1 MSRSRSALLAFVMIP
16 VLSSGCAGVG
26 DDTAESEPAAAAS
39 EPAAAASTEA
49 MGDTEATDDAAT
61 AALLNPNLA
70 GEDELTAV
78 PGITAEVARAVVG
91 GRPYLRA
98 ADLHAALAEA
108 VGDEAALAAYGGL
121 WLPIN
126 LNDVTN
132 EEILLIPGVGDRMAH
147 EFEEYRPYVDMG
159 EFRMEIGKYV
169 DEEEVERLA
178 RYVYVPIDLNSA
190 TREEIMAVPGMSERM
205 AHEFEEYRPYTDLEQ
220 FRREIG
226 KYVDE
231 NEVARFERYVT
242 LNPGG

>member
-1 MSRSRSALLAFVMIP
+1 MSRSHTVALALAVIPLLSA
-16 VLSSGCAGVG
+16 GCAGDG
-26 DDTAESEPAAAAS
+26 DAAESEPAAAES
-39 EPAAAASTEA
+39 VEA
-49 MGDTEATDDAAT
+49 MGGMNAADAMAV
-61 AALLNPNLA
+61 LSNPNLA
-70 GEDELTAV
+70 TEVELTAV
-78 PGITAEVARAVVG
+78 PGITPATAAAVAG

-98 ADLHAALAEA
+98 ADLHTVLAGAIGE
-108 VGDEAALAAYGGL
+108 EAALGAYRAL

-132 EEILLIPGVGDRMAH
+132 DEILLIPGVGDRMAH
-147 EFEEYRPYVDMG
+147 EFEEYRPYMDMG

-169 DEEEVERLA
+169 DENEVERLA

-190 TREEIMAVPGMSERM
+190 SRDEIMAVPGMSERM
-205 AHEFEEYRPYTDLEQ
+205 AHEFEEYRPYTDLDQ

-242 LNPGG
+242 LNQGG

>member
-1 MSRSRSALLAFVMIP
+1 MSRHHIATLAIAMIP
-16 VLSSGCAGVG
+16 VLTGGCGG
-26 DDTAESEPAAAAS
+26 DEHAAESEHAAAES
-39 EPAAAASTEA
+39 EHATAESTEA
-49 MGDTEATDDAAT
+49 MGDVDAADAA

-70 GEDELTAV
+70 TEADLTAV
-78 PGITAEVARAVVG
+78 PGVTAEVAAAVVD
-91 GRPYLRA
+91 GRPYRRA
-98 ADLHAALAEA
+98 EDLHAVLAGA
-108 VGDEAALAAYGGL
+108 IGDEAALAAYGAF

-126 LNDVTN
+126 LNDVTTD
-132 EEILLIPGVGDRMAH
+132 EILRIPGVGDRMAH

-205 AHEFEEYRPYTDLEQ
+205 AHEFEEYRPYTDMDQ

-242 LNPGG
+242 LNPEG

>member
-1 MSRSRSALLAFVMIP
+1 MSRSQAVALALAVIPLLSA
-16 VLSSGCAGVG
+16 GCAADG
-26 DDTAESEPAAAAS
+26 DTAEAEPAAA
-39 EPAAAASTEA
+39 ETVEA
-49 MGDTEATDDAAT
+49 MGGMDAADAI
-61 AALLNPNLA
+61 AALANPNLA
-70 GEDELTAV
+70 TEDELTAV
-78 PGITAEVARAVVG
+78 LGITAEAAAAVAG

-98 ADLHAALAEA
+98 ADLHTVLAGAIGE
-108 VGDEAALAAYGGL
+108 EAALGAYRAL

-132 EEILLIPGVGDRMAH
+132 DEILLIPGVGDRMAH

-169 DEEEVERLA
+169 DENEVERLA

-190 TREEIMAVPGMSERM
+190 SRDEIMAVPGMSERM
-205 AHEFEEYRPYTDLEQ
+205 AHEFEEYRPYADLDQ

-242 LNPGG
+242 LNQDG

>member
-1 MSRSRSALLAFVMIP
+1 MSRSHAVTLALVMMP
-16 VLSSGCAGVG
+16 LLPAACAGDG
-26 DDTAESEPAAAAS
+26 ETAEPEPAA
-39 EPAAAASTEA
+39 EGIEA
-49 MGDTEATDDAAT
+49 MGGMRGADAM
-61 AALLNPNLA
+61 AALSNPNLA
-70 GEDELTAV
+70 TEDELTAI
-78 PGITAEVARAVVG
+78 PGMTAEAAAAVVG

-98 ADLHAALAEA
+98 ADLHAVLAGTIGE
-108 VGDEAALAAYGGL
+108 EAAAGVYRAL

-132 EEILLIPGVGDRMAH
+132 GEILLIPGVGDRMAH

-190 TREEIMAVPGMSERM
+190 TRDEIMAVPGMSERM
-205 AHEFEEYRPYTDLEQ
+205 AHEFEEYRPYTGLDQ

-231 NEVARFERYVT
+231 SEVARFERYVT
-242 LNPGG
+242 LN

>member
-1 MSRSRSALLAFVMIP
+1 MSHSHTATLALVMIP
-16 VLSSGCAGVG
+16 LLSAGCGGGG
-26 DDTAESEPAAAAS
+26 DAAESEPAAAES
-39 EPAAAASTEA
+39 MEA
-49 MGDTEATDDAAT
+49 MGDMGAADAM
-61 AALLNPNLA
+61 AALSNPNLA
-70 GEDELTAV
+70 TENDLTTV
-78 PGITAEVARAVVG
+78 PGITAEAAAAVVG

-98 ADLHAALAEA
+98 ADLHAVLAGAIGE
-108 VGDEAALAAYGGL
+108 EAALAAYSAL

-132 EEILLIPGVGDRMAH
+132 DEILLIPGVGDRMAH

-190 TREEIMAVPGMSERM
+190 TREEIMTVPGMSERM
-205 AHEFEEYRPYTDLEQ
+205 AHEFEEYRPYTDLDQ

-242 LNPGG
+242 LN

>member
-1 MSRSRSALLAFVMIP
+1 MSRSHTVALALAVIPLLSA
-16 VLSSGCAGVG
+16 GCAADG
-26 DDTAESEPAAAAS
+26 DTAKAEHAATAS
-39 EPAAAASTEA
+39 VEA
-49 MGDTEATDDAAT
+49 MGGMDTPDAMAV
-61 AALLNPNLA
+61 LSNPNLA
-70 GEDELTAV
+70 TEDELAAV
-78 PGITAEVARAVVG
+78 PGITAEAAAAVAG

-98 ADLHAALAEA
+98 ADLHAVLAGAIGEEAA
-108 VGDEAALAAYGGL
+108 VGAYRAL

-132 EEILLIPGVGDRMAH
+132 DEILLIPGVGDRMAH

-178 RYVYVPIDLNSA
+178 RYVYVPIDLNTA

-205 AHEFEEYRPYTDLEQ
+205 AHEFEEYRPYTDLDQ

-226 KYVDE
+226 KYVDD

-242 LNPGG
+242 LNQGG

>member
-1 MSRSRSALLAFVMIP
+1 MYRSRSALLALVMIP
-16 VLSSGCAGVG
+16 VLSAGCAGGG
-26 DDTAESEPAAAAS
+26 DDAAESEPAAAAS
-39 EPAAAASTEA
+39 EPAAVDAADA
-49 MGDTEATDDAAT
+49 DAAT

-70 GEDELTAV
+70 TEDELAAV
-78 PGITAEVARAVVG
+78 AGITAEVAAAVVG

-108 VGDEAALAAYGGL
+108 VGDEAARTAYGAL

-132 EEILLIPGVGDRMAH
+132 DEILLIPGVGDRMAH

-190 TREEIMAVPGMSERM
+190 TRDEIMAVPGMSERM

-231 NEVARFERYVT
+231 DEVARFERYVT

>member
-1 MSRSRSALLAFVMIP
+1 MFRSRNAILALFMIP
-16 VLSSGCAGVG
+16 VLSAGCAGG
-26 DDTAESEPAAAAS
+26 GEPADSEPAAADAAAD
-39 EPAAAASTEA
+39 AAAAA
-49 MGDTEATDDAAT
+49 G
-61 AALLNPNLA
+61 LLNPNLA
-70 GEDELTAV
+70 TEDELAAV
-78 PGITAEVARAVVG
+78 PGITAEVAAVLVD

-98 ADLHAALAEA
+98 ADLHVALAEV

-126 LNDVTN
+126 LNDVSTD
-132 EEILLIPGVGDRMAH
+132 EILLIPGVGDRMAH
-147 EFEEYRPYVDMG
+147 EFEEYRPYADMG

-190 TREEIMAVPGMSERM
+190 TRDEIMAVPGMSERM
-205 AHEFEEYRPYTDLEQ
+205 AHEFEEYRPYADLDQ

-242 LNPGG
+242 LSPGG

>member
-1 MSRSRSALLAFVMIP
+1 MSRSHTVALALAVIPLLSA
-16 VLSSGCAGVG
+16 GCAGDG
-26 DDTAESEPAAAAS
+26 DAAESEPAAAES
-39 EPAAAASTEA
+39 VEA
-49 MGDTEATDDAAT
+49 MGGMNAADAMAV
-61 AALLNPNLA
+61 LSNPNLA
-70 GEDELTAV
+70 TEVELTAV
-78 PGITAEVARAVVG
+78 PGITPATAAAVAS

-98 ADLHAALAEA
+98 ADLHTVLAGAIGE
-108 VGDEAALAAYGGL
+108 EAALGAYRAL

-132 EEILLIPGVGDRMAH
+132 DEILLIPGVGDRMAH
-147 EFEEYRPYVDMG
+147 EFEEYRPYMDMG

-169 DEEEVERLA
+169 DENEVERLA

-190 TREEIMAVPGMSERM
+190 SRDEIMAVPGMSERM
-205 AHEFEEYRPYTDLEQ
+205 AHEFEEYRPYTDLDQ

-242 LNPGG
+242 LNQGG

>member
-1 MSRSRSALLAFVMIP
+1 MFRNHTVPIALVVIPALLA
-16 VLSSGCAGVG
+16 GCGGGA
-26 DDTAESEPAAAAS
+26 DSAESEPAAA
-39 EPAAAASTEA
+39 ESTEA
-49 MGDTEATDDAAT
+49 MGEMGAAGAT

-70 GEDELTAV
+70 TEDELASV
-78 PGITAEVARAVVG
+78 PGVTVEVAAAVVG

-98 ADLHAALAEA
+98 ADLHAVLAGA
-108 VGDEAALAAYGGL
+108 IGGEAALAAYGSL

-132 EEILLIPGVGDRMAH
+132 DEILLIPGVGDRMAH
-147 EFEEYRPYVDMG
+147 EFEEYRPYVDMD

-169 DEEEVERLA
+169 DEDEVERLA
-178 RYVYVPIDLNSA
+178 RYVYVPIDLNGA

-205 AHEFEEYRPYTDLEQ
+205 AHEFEEYRPYTDLDQ
-220 FRREIG
+220 FRQEIG

-242 LNPGG
+242 LN

>member
-1 MSRSRSALLAFVMIP
+1 MSRSCTATLALVMIP
-16 VLSSGCAGVG
+16 ALTAGCGG
-26 DDTAESEPAAAAS
+26 DGDAAESAPPAES
-39 EPAAAASTEA
+39 IEA
-49 MGDTEATDDAAT
+49 IGNTDAAG
-61 AALLNPNLA
+61 AIPALSNPNLA
-70 GEDELTAV
+70 TEDGLASV
-78 PGITAEVARAVVG
+78 PGITAEVAAAVVG

-98 ADLHAALAEA
+98 ADLHAVLAGA
-108 VGDEAALAAYGGL
+108 VGEEAALTAYRAL

-132 EEILLIPGVGDRMAH
+132 DEILLIPGVGDRMAH

-169 DEEEVERLA
+169 DEEEVGRLA

-205 AHEFEEYRPYTDLEQ
+205 AHEFEEYRPYTDLDQ

-231 NEVARFERYVT
+231 NEVARLERYVT
-242 LNPGG
+242 LN

>member
-1 MSRSRSALLAFVMIP
+1 MSRDYTVALALFMIP
-16 VLSSGCAGVG
+16 VLSAGCGG
-26 DDTAESEPAAAAS
+26 DEHAAEAEPAAAES
-39 EPAAAASTEA
+39 MEA
-49 MGDTEATDDAAT
+49 MAATDADASDASDATGAT
-61 AALLNPNLA
+61 ASLLNPNLA
-70 GEDELTAV
+70 TEGELAAV
-78 PGITAEVARAVVG
+78 PGITTEVAAAVVG

-108 VGDEAALAAYGGL
+108 VGDEAALAAYGAL

-132 EEILLIPGVGDRMAH
+132 DEILLIPGVGDRMAH

-178 RYVYVPIDLNSA
+178 RYVFVPIELNSA
-190 TREEIMAVPGMSERM
+190 TRDEIMAVPGMSERM
-205 AHEFEEYRPYTDLEQ
+205 AHEFEEYRPYTDLDQ

-242 LNPGG
+242 LNLGG